1 MFVTIIEIVYFAL
14 MQFYACESYEHV
26 SMIISLSCH
35 IVNLIKLSYSFG
47 WIVGNFSRRKNLFE
61 N

>member
-1 MFVTIIEIVYFAL
+1 MCSHVFVTIIEIVYFAL

-35 IVNLIKLSYSFG
+35 IVLAG
-47 WIVGNFSRRKNLFE
+47 
-61 N
+61 